1 MHFSCGVSGERGYE
15 KSFLQMA
22 FSELVV
28 HSGPLLADAVH
39 EIMQFLVGGKL
50 RPRLQAVQIV
60 KLHLLHVVPVMGTTE
75 DAGVMRQ
82 ALKRGE
88 LLGNGV
94 QLLRKRCAL
103 SC

>member
-39 EIMQFLVGGKL
+39 EIMQFLVGGNCAHAF
-50 RPRLQAVQIV
+50 RLSRSSNSISS
-60 KLHLLHVVPVMGTTE
+60 T
-75 DAGVMRQ
+75 
-82 ALKRGE
+82 
-88 LLGNGV
+88 
-94 QLLRKRCAL
+94 
-103 SC
+103 